1 VEVTVARTATNA
13 RPGKGREIED
23 AVSYA
28 IGHGTRIE
36 ILAILNEGVR
46 TQTEIARELG
56 LTQSVLQHHIV
67 ELLNSDSI
75 EEVDSRQVGNLNLRE
90 HRYRALR
97 KGEYSVEDYLGMS
110 EEEQK
115 TTVGITL
122 QNSMAEHLAAFRA
135 GRLRGDDPNLVLR
148 WDWFNVDEQGR
159 AEVTAELEGSWQR
172 LHEIEARSIDRRTRS
187 KEEPQSV
194 VISSIGHLRVRPSR
208 GEQPFGPLVD

>member
-1 VEVTVARTATNA
+1 VEVNVATPAGKTRSS
-13 RPGKGREIED
+13 KGREIED

-46 TQTEIARELG
+46 TQMEIARELG
-56 LTQSVLQHHIV
+56 LTQSIVQHHIV

-75 EEVDSRQVGNLNLRE
+75 EEVDSRQVRNLNLKE

-97 KGEYSVEDYLGMS
+97 KGEYTVDDYLEMS

-135 GRLRGDDPNLVLR
+135 GRLRGDDPNLVLL

-159 AEVTAELEGSWQR
+159 AEVTAEMEGSWQR
-172 LHEIEARSIDRRTRS
+172 LQAIEARSMDRRTRS
-187 KEEPQSV
+187 REEPQSV

-208 GEQPFGPLVD
+208 GKPPFGSLID